1 MDRLADDEGGHLF
14 RQLTGVLDGDVDQDD
29 DSESDSSYNP
39 GDESGTEV
47 DDEYE
52 ADEDDETGSN
62 NSFGENQH
70 DDVGDALYEGIK
82 GLHAVVVHDS
92 IHCPPLV
99 DLPME
104 LNRECNCIDF
114 GIYTC
119 ILLEWVSDDHPL
131 DFPSIHE
138 GALGSVDSEVRRPN
152 NINRKALYRKLFFNL
167 AFNDH
172 GEGGRRELPN
182 CAVAIVRQIYP
193 NANGNYMGFL
203 EG

>member
-82 GLHAVVVHDS
+82 GLARFSFFGSFLICSWCRYGHFNVCDMS
-92 IHCPPLV
+92 
-99 DLPME
+99 
-104 LNRECNCIDF
+104 CN
-114 GIYTC
+114 
-119 ILLEWVSDDHPL
+119 
-131 DFPSIHE
+131 
-138 GALGSVDSEVRRPN
+138 ALHYC
-152 NINRKALYRKLFFNL
+152 K
-167 AFNDH
+167 
-172 GEGGRRELPN
+172 
-182 CAVAIVRQIYP
+182 
-193 NANGNYMGFL
+193 
-203 EG
+203 